1 MGKNPLKRKLTK
13 RDFMN
18 AVFVDFEGA
27 KTGTNTEP
35 DYSDPN
41 CRKFVGMM
49 WMTNC
54 VNLHQFILEP
64 SLKLCATIYDNAE
77 ESLCEEHRVRW
88 FSTRENAERAFIKE
102 LLKRE
107 CRLIVSWSSHDWKIM
122 DMMMKDGDFTKDEYS
137 EIEGR
142 WVDGKHSA
150 KVWNREKLSRKV
162 TSKHR
167 LKDYCDLIGYDMP
180 DGKDISKNLTYL
192 SKVLE
197 KKQHF
202 DELTKTQIKKFK
214 HICEYNF
221 YDLEGMRAVLHKT
234 VSKD

>member
-1 MGKNPLKRKLTK
+1 MGKNTLKRKLTK
-13 RDFMN
+13 REFMN

-64 SLKLCATIYDNAE
+64 SLKLCATIYDDAAKN
-77 ESLCEEHRVRW
+77 LCEKHRVRW
-88 FSTRENAERAFIKE
+88 FSTRENAERSFTDEI
-102 LLKRE
+102 LKRKN
-107 CRLIVSWSSHDWKIM
+107 RLIVSWSSHDWKIM
-122 DMMMKDGDFTKDEYS
+122 DRMMKDSDFTKDEYS
-137 EIEGR
+137 EVEGR
-142 WVDGKHSA
+142 WVDGKHIA
-150 KVWNREKLSRKV
+150 KVWNREKLSGKV
-162 TSKHR
+162 KSPHR
-167 LKDYCDLIGYDMP
+167 LKDYCDLTGYEMP
-180 DGKDISKNLTYL
+180 DGKNISTKMSYL

-197 KKQHF
+197 NKRHF
-202 DELTKTQIKKFK
+202 DDLTESQIEKWK

-234 VSKD
+234 VSED

>member
-1 MGKNPLKRKLTK
+1 MGKNTLKRKLTK
-13 RDFMN
+13 REFMN
-18 AVFVDFEGA
+18 AIFIDFEGA

-35 DYSDPN
+35 DYSDLN

-64 SLKLCATIYDNAE
+64 SLKLCATIYDDAAKN
-77 ESLCEEHRVRW
+77 LCEKHRVRW
-88 FSTRENAERAFIKE
+88 FSTRENAERSFTDEI
-102 LLKRE
+102 LKRKN
-107 CRLIVSWSSHDWKIM
+107 RLIVSWSSHDWKIM
-122 DMMMKDGDFTKDEYS
+122 DRMMKDGDFTKDEYS

-142 WVDGKHSA
+142 WVDGKHIA
-150 KVWNREKLSRKV
+150 KVWNREKLSGKV
-162 TSKHR
+162 KSPHR
-167 LKDYCDLIGYDMP
+167 LKDYCDLTGYEMP
-180 DGKDISKNLTYL
+180 DGKNISTKMSYL

-197 KKQHF
+197 NKRHF
-202 DELTKTQIKKFK
+202 DDLTESQIEKWK

-234 VSKD
+234 VSED

>member
-13 RDFMN
+13 RDVMN

-27 KTGTNTEP
+27 KTGTNKEP

-64 SLKLCATIYDNAE
+64 SLKLCATIYDDSAKN
-77 ESLCEEHRVRW
+77 LCEKHRVRW
-88 FSTRENAERAFIKE
+88 FYTRENAERSFTDE
-102 LLKRE
+102 LLKRKN
-107 CRLIVSWSSHDWKIM
+107 RLIISWSSHDWKIM

-142 WVDGKHSA
+142 WVDGKHIA

-162 TSKHR
+162 KSPHR
-167 LKDYCDLIGYDMP
+167 LKDYCDLIDYEMP
-180 DGKDISKNLTYL
+180 DGKNISTKMSYL

-197 KKQHF
+197 NKRHF
-202 DELTKTQIKKFK
+202 DDLTESQIEKCK

-221 YDLEGMRAVLHKT
+221 YDLEGMRAVIGKA
-234 VSKD
+234 VM

>member
-13 RDFMN
+13 RDVMN

-27 KTGTNTEP
+27 KTGTNKEP

-64 SLKLCATIYDNAE
+64 SLKLCATIYDDSAKN
-77 ESLCEEHRVRW
+77 LCEKHRVRW
-88 FSTRENAERAFIKE
+88 FYTRENAERSFTDE
-102 LLKRE
+102 LLKRKN
-107 CRLIVSWSSHDWKIM
+107 RLIISWSSHDWKIM

-162 TSKHR
+162 KSPHR
-167 LKDYCDLIGYDMP
+167 LKDYCDLIDYEMP
-180 DGKDISKNLTYL
+180 DGKNISTKMSYL

-197 KKQHF
+197 NKRHF
-202 DELTKTQIKKFK
+202 DDLTESQIEKCK

-221 YDLEGMRAVLHKT
+221 YDLEGMRAVIGKA
-234 VSKD
+234 VM

>member
-1 MGKNPLKRKLTK
+1 MGKNTLKRKLTK
-13 RDFMN
+13 REFMN
-18 AVFVDFEGA
+18 AIFIDFEGA

-35 DYSDPN
+35 DYSDLN

-64 SLKLCATIYDNAE
+64 SLKLCATIYDDAAKN
-77 ESLCEEHRVRW
+77 LCEKHRVRW
-88 FSTRENAERAFIKE
+88 FSTRENAERSFTDEI
-102 LLKRE
+102 LKRKN
-107 CRLIVSWSSHDWKIM
+107 RLIVSWSSHDWKIM
-122 DMMMKDGDFTKDEYS
+122 DRMMKDGDFTKDEYS

-142 WVDGKHSA
+142 WVDGKHIA
-150 KVWNREKLSRKV
+150 KVWNREKLSGKV
-162 TSKHR
+162 KSPHR
-167 LKDYCDLIGYDMP
+167 LKDYCDLTDYEMP
-180 DGKDISKNLTYL
+180 DGKNISTKMSYL

-197 KKQHF
+197 NKRHF
-202 DELTKTQIKKFK
+202 DDLTESQIEKWK

-234 VSKD
+234 VSED

>member
-1 MGKNPLKRKLTK
+1 MPKEPMKRKVTK
-13 RDFMN
+13 KEIDN
-18 AVFVDFEGA
+18 AIFVDFEGA

-49 WMTNC
+49 WKTNY
-54 VNLHQFILEP
+54 VNLDQFILEP
-64 SLKLCATIYDNAE
+64 SLKICATIYGNAE

-88 FSTRENAERAFIKE
+88 FTTRENAESTFIKE

-107 CRLIVSWSSHDWKIM
+107 GRLIISWSRHDWKIM
-122 DMMMKDGDFTKDEYS
+122 DMMMKDGDFTKEEYS
-137 EIEGR
+137 KIKER

-150 KVWNREKLSRKV
+150 KAWNREKLSRKV

-221 YDLEGMRAVLHKT
+221 YDLEGMRAVLHKI

>member
-13 RDFMN
+13 RDVMN

-27 KTGTNTEP
+27 KTGTNKEP

-64 SLKLCATIYDNAE
+64 SLKLCATIYDDSAKN
-77 ESLCEEHRVRW
+77 LCEKHRVRW
-88 FSTRENAERAFIKE
+88 FYTRENAERSFTDE
-102 LLKRE
+102 LLKRKN
-107 CRLIVSWSSHDWKIM
+107 RLIISWSSHDWKIM

-162 TSKHR
+162 KSPHR
-167 LKDYCDLIGYDMP
+167 LKDYCDLIDYEMP
-180 DGKDISKNLTYL
+180 DGKNISTKMSYL
-192 SKVLE
+192 SKALE
-197 KKQHF
+197 NKRHF
-202 DELTKTQIKKFK
+202 DDLTESQIEKCK

-221 YDLEGMRAVLHKT
+221 YDLEGMRAVIGKA
-234 VSKD
+234 VM